1 MKLAMPTNC
10 LRGRIACAV
19 VCLLLFAGFQLFAVV
34 PQLHNWI
41 HSDSNDATHQCELTL
56 LTQGQVNSTTN
67 DGLRLVFD
75 SVILPSAPLTGTIA
89 VSSALCQ
96 LPSERAPP
104 FA

>member
-1 MKLAMPTNC
+1 MKLALPPNS

-56 LTQGQVNSTTN
+56 LTQGQVNSSTN
-67 DGLRLVFD
+67 DGLRIAFD
-75 SVILPSAPLTGTIA
+75 SIMLPSPPLTGTVA
-89 VSSALCQ
+89 VSSVLCQ

-104 FA
+104 LA